1 MDKLTHEMR
10 LAQWT
15 PIIQECRASRISVRK
30 WCSQNQVN
38 EKQFYYW
45 QRRIRQEAH
54 ASLVKKEET
63 SLMFAPLPAASSSE
77 SLSSQVAVTFH
88 YGDLK
93 IEISNHA
100 CQPLLSL
107 VGQVLSHVK

>member
-1 MDKLTHEMR
+1 MSLT
-10 LAQWT
+10 QWT
-15 PIIQECRASRISVRK
+15 SIIQECRANGMNVRK
-30 WCSQNQVN
+30 WCGENQVN

-45 QRRIRQEAH
+45 KRRILQEAL
-54 ASLVKKEET
+54 ASLVKKEEI
-63 SLMFAPLPAASSSE
+63 LVMFASLPAPSSSQL
-77 SLSSQVAVTFH
+77 LSSQVAVTFH

-107 VGQVLSHVK
+107 VE